1 MGSFWYGRCHPIHT
15 QGCHDRCSRPPV
27 GRGWRDY
34 LQGLVE
40 GQEVQV
46 SRIGRLPVD
55 VPAGVQVNVQGSNV
69 HIKGPKGE
77 LQRTFSSL
85 IGIALEKNQVV
96 ITRGSDGPEERALHG
111 TTRAVIANMVHG
123 VSAGF
128 VVVLEIEG
136 VGYRSEMDG
145 KTLVLH
151 VGYSHPVRM
160 EPPAG
165 ISFEVE
171 LKTRQIKVLGYDR
184 EVVGQ
189 TAAEIRRVRPPEPY
203 HGKGIRYAG
212 EKIRRKAGKA
222 GKGAK

>member
-1 MGSFWYGRCHPIHT
+1 M
-15 QGCHDRCSRPPV
+15 
-27 GRGWRDY
+27 
-34 LQGLVE
+34 
-40 GQEVQV
+40 
-46 SRIGRLPVD
+46 SRIGRLPVE
-55 VPAGVQVNVQGSNV
+55 VPASVQVNVQGSNV
-69 HIKGPKGE
+69 HVKGPKGE
-77 LQRTFSSL
+77 LQRSFSSL
-85 IGIALEKNQVV
+85 IGIALDNNQVIV
-96 ITRGSDGPEERALHG
+96 TRNSDNPEERALHG

-123 VSAGF
+123 VSTGF
-128 VVVLEIEG
+128 EVVLEVDG

-160 EPPAG
+160 EPPTG

-171 LKTRQIKVLGYDR
+171 QKSRQIKVMGYDR

-212 EKIRRKAGKA
+212 ERIRRKAGKA